1 MQRMRLRSSE
11 NRKMKVVAMGI
22 LRFAESTELL
32 EESEAEADTFA
43 FVDDNGDLLSEVGYI
58 RQSVDDMQTL
68 SLINIF
74 SLGVLAGLL
83 MGVILWKRF

>member
-1 MQRMRLRSSE
+1 M
-11 NRKMKVVAMGI
+11 VAMGI

-32 EESEAEADTFA
+32 EESEAEADAFA